1 MRLIYECGLYTT
13 VYNTKLKE
21 EWKVTFSKL
30 VSTKYM
36 YAGRQIL
43 AKFEGNDNVQ
53 KKVTRDSTYII
64 CGQNGQI

>member
-1 MRLIYECGLYTT
+1 MSVSYTQMST
-13 VYNTKLKE
+13 ILKQ

-30 VSTKYM
+30 VSAKYM